1 MSKTFTCCELV
12 KRVKELIN
20 ESQQDDKSKYQA
32 LEFLHKSALKITNK
46 RVKKIVNSGPV

>member
-1 MSKTFTCCELV
+1 MSVVVIGMFFVKYMSKTFTCCELV

-32 LEFLHKSALKITNK
+32 LEFLHKSALKIT
-46 RVKKIVNSGPV
+46 